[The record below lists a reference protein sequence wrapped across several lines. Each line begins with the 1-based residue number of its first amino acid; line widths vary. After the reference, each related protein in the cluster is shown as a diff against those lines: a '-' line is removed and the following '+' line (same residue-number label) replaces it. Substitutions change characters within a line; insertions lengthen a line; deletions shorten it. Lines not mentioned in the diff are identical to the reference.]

1 MVLFFLFTGSFYC
14 VQSVSFCVYVYQ
26 PLRFTGFEQRI
37 WICFIDFIWSV
48 LATSGA

>member
-1 MVLFFLFTGSFYC
+1 MSLK
-14 VQSVSFCVYVYQ
+14 SVDFSYPAPHCGGHVYQ